1 VPLIQKKKKK
11 KKNPTSALRGAG
23 LRGSALD
30 LAVAV
35 AEGYLLAYEVT
46 GRMARDGVGDVNPCD
61 TSVGMR
67 GSPHE
72 AGSMFDDPV
81 KLEADWGRV
90 ECGLEGRALSELPLL
105 GLSRDVRDIDDLE
118 VGGRRDRGRLNGHNT
133 RDGDKTADMLE
144 HARGFGGE
152 GMEAGA
158 GVGGG
163 GPAAAMT

>member
-1 VPLIQKKKKK
+1 VPLIQKKQKKTKKK
-11 KKNPTSALRGAG
+11 ATSALSGAG

-35 AEGYLLAYEVT
+35 AEGDLLAYEVA
-46 GRMARDGVGDVNPCD
+46 GRMARDGVGDVDPCD

-72 AGSMFDDPV
+72 AGSVFDDPV

-105 GLSRDVRDIDDLE
+105 GLSRDVRDINDLE
-118 VGGRRDRGRLNGHNT
+118 VGGRRDHGRLNGHNT

-144 HARGFGGE
+144 HARG
-152 GMEAGA
+152 
-158 GVGGG
+158 VGGG